1 MKGFTFFGLHGMVMM
16 MMMFLMTYPDSK
28 CFPTAQARLAIGR
41 NGQGRSDSGVTASA
55 HIFGRYI
62 WNMPDWRQ
70 QREGY
75 SHCTHLSLVRVFEIY
90 EDGAGDSRGSKDS
103 LSGLQPVDKSQPK
116 RKKVIMVY
124 GVQHPQ
130 TYKFFLGPNVNLGSE
145 SRMSCCSFV
154 KFLIPRKSWRS
165 CDPRSYQKH
174 PGPDIPGTIWNFKTG
189 WPEKSNPWP
198 CMAMG
203 VLFFCGHQIRRKKR
217 ILLNQ
222 DDFAVQWLHHQL
234 HSNIIM
240 MSAHQNQGLAS
251 S

>member
-1 MKGFTFFGLHGMVMM
+1 MKGFTFFGLRGMVMM

-90 EDGAGDSRGSKDS
+90 EDGGGDPRGSKDS
-103 LSGLQPVDKSQPK
+103 LSGLQSVDKK
-116 RKKVIMVY
+116 KKVIMVY

-130 TYKFFLGPNVNLGSE
+130 AYKFFLGPNVNLGRK

-189 WPEKSNPWP
+189 WPEKVTLGPVWPWGFFFFKF
-198 CMAMG
+198 G
-203 VLFFCGHQIRRKKR
+203 VIAESST
-217 ILLNQ
+217 

-234 HSNIIM
+234 HST
-240 MSAHQNQGLAS
+240 L
-251 S
+251 